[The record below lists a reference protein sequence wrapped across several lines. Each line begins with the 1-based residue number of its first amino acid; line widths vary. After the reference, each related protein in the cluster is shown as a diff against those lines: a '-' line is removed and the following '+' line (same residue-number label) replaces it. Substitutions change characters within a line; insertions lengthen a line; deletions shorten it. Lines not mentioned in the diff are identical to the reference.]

1 MKLAFLNIERFGA
14 RSNLQLDD
22 LSQQLNV
29 VYSPNG
35 SGKTTIIN
43 FVRWV
48 LYGNDDEV
56 SRRYR
61 APSTTQAAGS
71 LRIVDGDQQVRVVTR
86 RDDGSTG
93 GHVSISRATGDFVD
107 YEQTRLTGVD
117 LDEYAHL
124 FSFGFNQP
132 PAIDRT
138 VKIAAERGF
147 ELTYDQNQIRRLKEL
162 DLQLAD
168 VQRTY
173 QGMPE
178 SEEGLPM
185 LSSRREEIQR
195 EIEAFERRRLE
206 RFAEIDT
213 EANQIK
219 GNMSRRRA
227 QLVEVEASLR
237 RAEDKIELRR
247 RQIEEASREAAKL
260 REETI
265 ESGRREVSEIDDQIQ
280 QWHNVLQA
288 IRERLE
294 GLQARMSEWETQ
306 ARSTSGRD
314 EADLKLFLRTLGFQI
329 DDIEQDVSD
338 LSLPDEFEDHVA
350 ARDYMKSILGAALQ
364 TMRDDVQHLH
374 SEVQRQKT
382 AARYQDHAR
391 ERQSLRR
398 CESELT
404 DLIQEL
410 GQRRDS
416 LMSGELAPP
425 QGSAQWT
432 DYIGDSVIRPWY
444 EISETMSGQAAVSD
458 GSTAFNRRLT
468 TDFVLETRLNHLVK
482 RRDFL
487 GTRVQNLQ
495 AEMNT
500 LERRLE
506 LLLASREQIE
516 EHRRLESLRHDLANV
531 EDRICRA
538 EERRQLRDRDNAL
551 YREIEQLK
559 ATLGPSAIIRDASV
573 LLQRMTGGAFRRIR
587 INESHEVWIDDAD
600 SKPFR
605 YGELSRGTRDQTYL
619 SLSLA
624 LVAAYH
630 QRGVVLPVL
639 LNDLFVNIDS
649 SRAQSTAEVLEEFSS
664 RGHQTILF
672 TRHEHVLQLFPNM
685 RGRRFKLQQRE
696 SSVETSPRRDALQ
709 LDRIPSR
716 MAESYPQPPQGN
728 RRDHTY
734 DWVQQWDAS
743 RRARAEYADSESL
756 VRSERN
762 VSDDTL
768 LTQVE
773 GLDATFVTRLQE
785 IEVEVV
791 RSFLELDPER
801 AEQLLAGTGITAP
814 SVNYW
819 QSIVT
824 MQCYVGL
831 SANDATLLVV
841 CGVDDP
847 QELSYID
854 VSELHR
860 RIEQC
865 LVSAEHRNRFG
876 AISRYERSRLS
887 RWIQAARQS
896 RYRRNR
902 TVMTRAI
909 PPRISAPKV
918 APRSESSKP
927 RSTRS
932 RVVAQ
937 PIAETPSREAPM
949 RFFLELS
956 DPIVDAPSIGPKT
969 AERFQAVDVHTV
981 AELLDK
987 DPDKVADQIDYRRI
1001 TSKLI
1006 REWQL
1011 QTQLVCRIPNLRGHD
1026 AQILV
1031 ACGITTPRQLASSLA
1046 DELHDKV
1053 KRFIRTSEGKRIMR
1067 NGKRPDL
1074 AEVTAW
1080 IQWAESARE
1089 LQSA

>member
-29 VYSPNG
+29 VYGPNG
-35 SGKTTIIN
+35 AGKTTIIN

-48 LYGNDDEV
+48 LYGNHDET

-61 APSTTQAAGS
+61 VPSTGQAGGS
-71 LRIVDGDQQVRVVTR
+71 LRIVDGDQQVRIVTR

-93 GHVSISRATGDFVD
+93 GHVSISHATGDFVD
-107 YEQTRLTGVD
+107 YEQARLTGVD
-117 LDEYAHL
+117 LDEYAHI
-124 FSFGFNQP
+124 FSFGFDQP
-132 PAIDRT
+132 PAIERT
-138 VKIAAERGF
+138 VRLATERGF
-147 ELTYDQNQIRRLKEL
+147 ELTYDQNQIRRLQEL
-162 DLQLAD
+162 DLQLAEL
-168 VQRTY
+168 QRSY
-173 QGMPE
+173 QGMTE
-178 SEEGLPM
+178 SEESLPM
-185 LSSRREEIQR
+185 LSTRREEIQR
-195 EIEAFERRRLE
+195 EIKAFESQRLQ
-206 RFAEIDT
+206 RVTEIDA
-213 EANQIK
+213 EANQLK
-219 GNMSRRRA
+219 ESLARRRT
-227 QLVEVEASLR
+227 QLVEVEAGLR

-247 RQIEEASREAAKL
+247 RQMEEASRETAKL

-265 ESGRREVSEIDDQIQ
+265 ESGRREVSDIDNQIQ

-294 GLQARMSEWETQ
+294 GLQARMSEWEPL
-306 ARSTSGRD
+306 AHSASVRD
-314 EADLKLFLRTLGFQI
+314 EADLKLFLRTLSYQI
-329 DDIEQDVSD
+329 EDIEQDVSD
-338 LSLPDEFEDHVA
+338 LSLPDEFEDHVST
-350 ARDYMKSILGAALQ
+350 RDYMKSILGAALQ
-364 TMRDDVQHLH
+364 TMRDDVQHLQG
-374 SEVQRQKT
+374 EVQRQKS

-404 DLIQEL
+404 ELIQEL
-410 GQRRDS
+410 GKRRDS
-416 LMSGELAPP
+416 LLSGEVAKP
-425 QGSAQWT
+425 QESAQWT

-444 EISETMSGQAAVSD
+444 EIRESNHVPSA
-458 GSTAFNRRLT
+458 GSTGSTPSHRRLT
-468 TDFVLETRLNHLVK
+468 TDFVLETRLNHLIK

-487 GTRVQNLQ
+487 GTRVQSLQ
-495 AEMNT
+495 GEMNA

-506 LLLASREQIE
+506 LLLESREQIE
-516 EHRRLESLRHDLANV
+516 EHRRLESLRHELANV
-531 EDRICRA
+531 DDRIRRV
-538 EERRQLRDRDNAL
+538 EDRRQLRDRMDAL

-559 ATLGPSAIIRDASV
+559 AAVGPSTIVRDASV
-573 LLQRMTGGAFRRIR
+573 FLQRMTGGAFRRIR

-619 SLSLA
+619 SLCLA
-624 LVAAYH
+624 LVGAYH
-630 QRGVVLPVL
+630 QRGVALPLL

-649 SRAQSTAEVLEEFSS
+649 DRARATAEVLEEFAA
-664 RGHQTILF
+664 RGHQMILF
-672 TRHEHVLQLFPNM
+672 TRHEHVLQLFPNSQ
-685 RGRRFKLQQRE
+685 GRRFKLQQRG
-696 SSVETSPRRDALQ
+696 SDVETAPRHDALQ

-716 MAESYPQPPQGN
+716 ISESYPKTPPAS

-734 DWVQQWDAS
+734 DWVQQWDAN
-743 RRARAEYADSESL
+743 RRARAEFADGENFSRTERL
-756 VRSERN
+756 VAE
-762 VSDDTL
+762 DTPL
-768 LTQVE
+768 KQVE
-773 GLDATFVTRLQE
+773 GLDATFVSRLQE
-785 IEVEVV
+785 VDVDVV

-865 LVSAEHRNRFG
+865 LVTAEHRNRFG
-876 AISRYERSRLS
+876 SISRYERSRLS

-902 TVMTRAI
+902 AVMTRTT
-909 PPRISAPKV
+909 PQRISPPVV

-927 RSTRS
+927 RSTRT
-932 RVVAQ
+932 RIVQ
-937 PIAETPSREAPM
+937 PSVETPSREAPM

-981 AELLDK
+981 ADLLDK
-987 DPDKVADQIDYRRI
+987 DPDQVAEQIGYRRI

-1031 ACGITTPRQLASSLA
+1031 ACGITMPRQLASSLA